1 MKWAGPAPYTFGRPD
16 SWPVSQVL
24 TRHARIVRRTLALAL
39 GAVAAIAVGCSRQPQ
54 PSPAIV
60 GLHRGGDLV
69 VSIRSEP
76 RTYNRFASRD
86 PVTELVSLL
95 TQAKL
100 VRINRVTSDVEPWLA
115 DRWTRSDDGRR
126 YTLKLRPGV
135 TFSDGQPFTAADVLF
150 SFRAVYDPKSPGPL
164 ADSLLV
170 GGKPL
175 EVSAPDR
182 TTVIVTFPSP
192 FAPGLRILDNLPIVP
207 RHKLEAALDAGDFAR
222 AWNLGTRPDQIVGLG
237 PFLVREYTA
246 GQRLVFE
253 RNPHYWRKDANGTAL
268 PYLDRVTL
276 EVVPDQDA
284 ELLRLEAGQIDMTQ
298 TELRPED
305 YAPLK
310 RAADQGRIKLLDLG
324 VAYDAD
330 SFWMNLKPGAFKTD
344 PRSAWLQ
351 RDELRQAISM
361 AVDRRKFA
369 DTVFLGA
376 GVPVYGPETPAN
388 KTWYSPD
395 VPHSTYDPS
404 RARMLLAS
412 IGLTDRNGDGL
423 LEDAHGRPARF
434 SLVTQK
440 GKTALERGA
449 AVIRDDLKAI
459 GLTVDV
465 VPLEPSGLIQR
476 ILSSNYD
483 AMYYRVNTTDTDPA
497 INPDFW
503 FSSGSAHFWDMGQ
516 KTPAT
521 DWERRIDEL
530 MARQIAS
537 PDLVER
543 QRLFDDVQRIFAE
556 HLPVVYFVAPRV
568 YVATSSRVINI
579 TPALTVPQLMWA
591 PDTIAVT
598 GARTAR

>member
-1 MKWAGPAPYTFGRPD
+1 M
-16 SWPVSQVL
+16 SQFL
-24 TRHARIVRRTLALAL
+24 TRHARIVRRTLAIAL
-39 GAVAAIAVGCSRQPQ
+39 SAAVAVAVGCSRKAQP
-54 PSPAIV
+54 PPAAS

-76 RTYNRFASRD
+76 RTFNRFASRD

-100 VRINRVTSDVEPWLA
+100 VRINRATSEVEPWLA
-115 DRWTRSDDGRR
+115 EGWTRSDDGLR
-126 YTLKLRPGV
+126 YTLKLRQGI
-135 TFSDGQPFTAADVLF
+135 TFSDGRPFTAADVLF

-164 ADSLLV
+164 ADSLQV
-170 GGKPL
+170 DGKPL
-175 EVSAPDR
+175 QVTAPDPE
-182 TTVIVTFPSP
+182 TVVITFPSP

-222 AWNLGTRPDQIVGLG
+222 AWGLGTRPDEIVGLG
-237 PFLVREYTA
+237 PFVVREYVA
-246 GQRLVFE
+246 GQRLEFA
-253 RNPHYWRKDANGTAL
+253 RNPRYWRKDANGTPL
-268 PYLDRVTL
+268 PYLDRVTF

-330 SFWMNLKPGAFKTD
+330 SFWINLKPGAFRGD
-344 PRSAWLQ
+344 PRAAWLQ
-351 RDELRQAISM
+351 SDGLRQAISM
-361 AVDRRKFA
+361 AVDRQKFA

-376 GVPVYGPETPAN
+376 GVPVFGPVTPAN
-388 KTWYSPD
+388 KTWYSPA
-395 VPHSTYDPS
+395 VPHTPYDPA
-404 RARMLLAS
+404 RAKALLAT
-412 IGLTDRNGDGL
+412 IGLTDRNGDGM
-423 LEDAHGRPARF
+423 LEDAHGQPARF
-434 SLVTQK
+434 SLITQK

-465 VPLEPSGLIQR
+465 VGLEPSGLIQR
-476 ILSSNYD
+476 ILSGPYD

-516 KTPAT
+516 KSPAT

-530 MARQIAS
+530 MARQAAS
-537 PDLVER
+537 PDMGDR
-543 QRLFDDVQRIFAE
+543 KQLFDQVQQIFAE

-568 YVATSSRVINI
+568 YVATSARVINV
-579 TPALTVPQLMWA
+579 TPALTVPQLLWA

-598 GARTAR
+598 GAPRTP

>member
-1 MKWAGPAPYTFGRPD
+1 M
-16 SWPVSQVL
+16 
-24 TRHARIVRRTLALAL
+24 AL
-39 GAVAAIAVGCSRQPQ
+39 GAVAAVAIGCSRQSQ
-54 PSPAIV
+54 PAPAATGV
-60 GLHRGGDLV
+60 HRGGNLV

-100 VRINRVTSDVEPWLA
+100 VRINRATSEVEPWLA
-115 DRWTRSDDGRR
+115 ERWTRSDDGLR
-126 YTLKLRPGV
+126 YTLKLRQGIA
-135 TFSDGQPFTAADVLF
+135 FSDGQPFTAADVLF

-164 ADSLLV
+164 ADSLMV

-175 EVSAPDR
+175 QVSSPDPG
-182 TTVIVTFPSP
+182 TVVVTFPSP

-207 RHKLEAALDAGDFAR
+207 RHTLEAALDAGDFAR
-222 AWNLGTRPDQIVGLG
+222 AWAIGTPPGQIVGLG
-237 PFLVREYTA
+237 PFLVREYVA

-253 RNPHYWRKDANGTAL
+253 RNPHYWRKDASGTTL

-276 EVVPDQDA
+276 EIVPDQDA
-284 ELLRLEAGQIDMTQ
+284 ELLRLEAGQIDMTE
-298 TELRPED
+298 TEIRPED

-330 SFWMNLKPGAFKTD
+330 SFWINLKPGAFRTD

-361 AVDRRKFA
+361 AVDRQKFA

-376 GVPVYGPETPAN
+376 GVPVYGPVTPAN

-395 VPHSTYDPS
+395 VPHTPYDPA
-404 RARMLLAS
+404 RAKTLLAA

-423 LEDAHGRPARF
+423 LEDARGQPARF

-449 AVIRDDLKAI
+449 AVVRDDLKAI

-465 VPLEPSGLIQR
+465 VALDPSGLIQR
-476 ILSSNYD
+476 ILSGNYD

-521 DWERRIDEL
+521 DWERRIDAI
-530 MARQIAS
+530 MARQVAS
-537 PDLVER
+537 PDPGER
-543 QRLFDDVQRIFAE
+543 RRLFDEVQQIFAE

-568 YVATSSRVINI
+568 LVATSSRVVNV
-579 TPALTVPQLMWA
+579 TPALTVPQLLWA

-598 GARTAR
+598 GAPPAR